1 MFKHWA
7 SILLN
12 PIWRKRQILTPTTL
26 ALVIILGPLFP
37 TAPASSQ
44 GGAIPGTGVFYAT
57 DGTGGIARLSPKYQ
71 WRDSWSLIIPG
82 NFGGNFGETD
92 DSVTDLLFY
101 DRAAGHGEFYTTDG
115 NGNISQLGATH
126 TGWRKTWDII
136 VPINISGSGDYRT
149 DLLFYDRAAGHGEIY
164 TTDGNGN
171 ISQLGATHTGWRKTW
186 DIIVSIG
193 SLSGELLF
201 YDRAAGHGEF
211 FYVSSDGGIW
221 QYGVTHTDWRKTW
234 DVIVYGDWQ
243 LDLDEVQ
250 SARSLLFYDRAAG
263 HGEFYGI
270 DGDFNIIQAGPTQRW
285 RKTWDIIVHG
295 RFAPRYFN
303 GEVFNLPGLFFYDR
317 VAGESEIY
325 DVYPDAS
332 LHQIGPTHT
341 NWRQENWS
349 QIIPGNFNHFSYA
362 LAGNDGFD
370 DLLFYGISLSSETRL
385 CPLGQVCCEREGNV
399 CLKCRPKEADCE

>member
-1 MFKHWA
+1 MTIKERSMFKHWA

-136 VPINISGSGDYRT
+136 V
-149 DLLFYDRAAGHGEIY
+149 
-164 TTDGNGN
+164 
-171 ISQLGATHTGWRKTW
+171 
-186 DIIVSIG
+186 SIG

-234 DVIVYGDWQ
+234 DVIVYGNWQ